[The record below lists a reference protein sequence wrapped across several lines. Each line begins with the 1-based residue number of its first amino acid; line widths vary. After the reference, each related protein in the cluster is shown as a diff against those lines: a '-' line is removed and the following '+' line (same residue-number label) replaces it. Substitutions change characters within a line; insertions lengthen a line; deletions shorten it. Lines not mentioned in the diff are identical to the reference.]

1 MNTDSPEDEKAV
13 LFYNALLSITGGDV
27 MAFGRFF
34 AAHVQSLALPLLI
47 CGVVAGC
54 SPNTAY
60 RTQSPTQ
67 QCPTAGC
74 QAAVLEQHAAY
85 DLGFVEF
92 TDQGNVFNRAHMD
105 TVLNHIE
112 QHNRDNNGA
121 AVVVFIHGWHH
132 NANPQDENL
141 QGFRQLLER
150 TAQLGI
156 TGKRRLIGVYVGW
169 RGQTIDV
176 PLAEHLSFWAR
187 KNTAHN
193 VGRGGVT
200 ELMLRIERSA
210 AQANTPQHPNHNLL
224 VALGHSF
231 GGLVLISSLND
242 VLLERVIDAKPLG
255 HQACAADNAQQCG
268 TCVQTDTFG
277 HGIIL
282 LNPAIEANELLQLKE
297 VVAAQQCYAKTQPKL
312 LHVIS
317 SEADSATNIAF
328 RAGQFLGVSVRS
340 SELPLQRTYKGKTIT
355 LHERDLDTTTIG
367 NYLPFRTGVSLG
379 NRARHPACQTGD
391 KREECYIPCKDDA
404 RCLVREADKAQHIP
418 VGTSEPL
425 HFLYTDAN
433 FIKDHNDVFNADV
446 GGYIVATVMESSFK
460 RLSNPRNATEIPLQ
474 CHKADE
480 DFDFPRCFDY
490 YKAQFEQSPALRA
503 ATPKPRTEPSPR

>member
-1 MNTDSPEDEKAV
+1 MVRYPLTTLPTSMGSALVYLWLMLILFV
-13 LFYNALLSITGGDV
+13 LVGCMPN
-27 MAFGRFF
+27 MAHRST
-34 AAHVQSLALPLLI
+34 APQNQCPS
-47 CGVVAGC
+47 AGC
-54 SPNTAY
+54 DS
-60 RTQSPTQ
+60 
-67 QCPTAGC
+67 
-74 QAAVLEQHAAY
+74 AVLESHATY

-92 TDQGNVFNRAHMD
+92 TDQGNVFDRDNLD
-105 TVLNHIE
+105 TVLQHID
-112 QHNRDNNGA
+112 QHTHTADGA

-132 NANPQDENL
+132 NAKAADENL

-150 TAQLGI
+150 TAQLGV

-169 RGQTIDV
+169 RGQTIDLPV
-176 PLAEHLSFWAR
+176 AEHFSYWAR
-187 KNTAHN
+187 KNTASN
-193 VGRGGVT
+193 IGRGGVT
-200 ELMLRIERSA
+200 ELMLKLERSI
-210 AQANTPQHPNHNLL
+210 AQANTPQHSNHNIL

-242 VLLERVIDAKPLG
+242 VLLERVIDAKPVG
-255 HQACAADNAQQCG
+255 HQACAADNAQQCS

-317 SEADSATNIAF
+317 SEADSATNVAF
-328 RAGQFLGVSVRS
+328 RVGQFLGVSVRS
-340 SELPLQRTYKGKTIT
+340 SELPLKRTYKGKTIT

-379 NRARHPACQTGD
+379 NRERHPACQTGD
-391 KREECYIPCKDDA
+391 KRAECYIPCKDDA
-404 RCLVREADKAQHIP
+404 RCLVRDADKAQHIP

-425 HFLYTDAN
+425 HFLYTDAH

-460 RLSNPRNATEIPLQ
+460 RLSHPRNTTEIPLQ
-474 CHKADE
+474 CRKAQGE
-480 DFDFPRCFDY
+480 FDFPRCFDY
-490 YKAQFEQSPALRA
+490 YQAQFAQSPVLRE
-503 ATPKPRTEPSPR
+503 ATPTPPSNTNPR